1 MTNGKQIK
9 NKELLKM
16 FCDERIETALQ
27 TLILNKKEYS
37 DMNKESI
44 EIYAYA
50 QQLGFTAKQFLV
62 FDQAV
67 AIANARGGM
76 YGDEAYY
83 QGFEDG
89 IRLLS
94 EILHIKPT
102 VIDTAALKPILEL
115 LQSKL

>member
-1 MTNGKQIK
+1 MMNGKQTK
-9 NKELLKM
+9 NKELLKL

-27 TLILNKKEYS
+27 TRILNKKEYC
-37 DMNKESI
+37 DMNKESV
-44 EIYAYA
+44 EIYEYA
-50 QQLGFTAKQFLV
+50 QQLGLTTKQFLV
-62 FDQAV
+62 FDQAI

-83 QGFEDG
+83 LGFEDG

-94 EILHIKPT
+94 EILNVKPT

-115 LQSKL
+115 LQSEL

>member
-27 TLILNKKEYS
+27 TRILNKKEYS

-67 AIANARGGM
+67 AIAMPGAGCTVTKLTTRDLRM
-76 YGDEAYY
+76 ASDCYRK
-83 QGFEDG
+83 F
-89 IRLLS
+89 S
-94 EILHIKPT
+94 ILN
-102 VIDTAALKPILEL
+102 LR
-115 LQSKL
+115 